1 MSTAT
6 PATHLESISASSD
19 LLPLARKVRTPAR
32 SFLRRTFQCLVVV
45 MLATTSYLV
54 ITHFCLQSMRV
65 VGLSM
70 VPTLYDFQPS
80 LLNHWIYRIHPPRH
94 LDSVVLRAPG
104 DNGLLCFQADLT
116 FSYGAMILEE
126 CYGI

>member
-32 SFLRRTFQCLVVV
+32 LFLRQAFQCLVVV
-45 MLATTSYLV
+45 MLATTSNLV
-54 ITHFCLQSMRV
+54 ITHFVFQSMRV

-70 VPTLYDFQPS
+70 VPTLYEFQPY

-94 LDSVVLRAPG
+94 LDSVV
-104 DNGLLCFQADLT
+104 
-116 FSYGAMILEE
+116 
-126 CYGI
+126 